1 MKINLSKEYR
11 IQNTELRQKQSTIS
25 SRCKGSLVCVL
36 VFVIFCLF
44 LSACSEQEKMFRE
57 SRVLMDTYCT
67 ITVVSDSRKEAQGA
81 IEAGYGEIK
90 KLETLLN
97 YFAADSEISEINRN
111 AGIKPVRVS
120 KDTLDILQKTV
131 GISRTTKGIF
141 DPTIAPLV
149 TLWNFSKT
157 GADSLIPPDKE
168 IKSRLSLVDYQQIVI
183 QEESGEVFLPH
194 KGMELDLG
202 GIAKGYGADRAV
214 AAIRA
219 LGIRSALVAIAG
231 DIRGF
236 GFNRSGKPWN
246 VGIQNPRPDPANE
259 KPWEDVFAVLRLENK
274 AISTSGDYQ
283 RFFIKDSKRYHHIL
297 HPRTGYPAE
306 SDLMSVTVIAPEG
319 YLADSLS
326 TAVFAYGRDEGL
338 VMLEKMGLDAV
349 MVDVQKK
356 VYITSGLSGK
366 VEILNDA
373 YTVVQ

>member
-1 MKINLSKEYR
+1 MIHIFVFVLLS
-11 IQNTELRQKQSTIS
+11 LLF
-25 SRCKGSLVCVL
+25 CL
-36 VFVIFCLF
+36 VF
-44 LSACSEQEKMFRE
+44 ACTEQEKMFKE

-67 ITVVSDSRKEAQGA
+67 ISVVSSSREQAQEA
-81 IEAGYGEIK
+81 IEAGYAEIK

-97 YFAADSEISEINRN
+97 YFADDSEITDINRN
-111 AGIKPVRVS
+111 AGVKPVKVS

-131 GISRTTKGIF
+131 RISQTTAGIF

-157 GADSLIPPDKE
+157 RTDSLIPPGEE
-168 IKSRLSLVDYQQIVI
+168 INNRLSLVAYQNILI
-183 QEESGEVFLPH
+183 DNDKGEVFLPQ

-214 AAIRA
+214 TAIRA
-219 LGIRSALVAIAG
+219 LGIQSALVAIAG

-236 GFNRSGKPWN
+236 GFNTGSKPWK

-283 RFFIKDSKRYHHIL
+283 RFFIKNNKRYHHIL
-297 HPRTGYPAE
+297 DPRTGYPAE

-326 TAVFAYGRDEGL
+326 TAVFAFGLDEGL
-338 VMLEKMGLDAV
+338 DLLKKLGLDAV
-349 MVDVQKK
+349 MVDAGKRVF
-356 VYITSGLSGK
+356 ITSGLSGK
-366 VEILNDA
+366 VEILNKD
-373 YTVVQ
+373 YTFSQ